1 MKRVSVAM
9 ALALSCGAS
18 CSRSIG
24 GLDDP
29 AASKTTRRVSRSS
42 TVAARHAPTV
52 GRRGDAVSRM
62 IVNGDGVD
70 ANEILKP
77 VRAKLAELAQSMG
90 PEAYSDYV
98 RRLGATRIADKVS
111 EMLLYQLAS
120 RRITP
125 EELKYIQE
133 NMVDTRIREIVT
145 RDHRGVQH
153 EYEAYLE
160 GRGLT
165 IDDVHEEMTR
175 QFVILRHLELNVKP
189 RVAEPTRAELLA
201 LFDANRDEWRRPPRR
216 RLSLIETKT
225 GARLAKDTGN
235 PSHEQMAAAREQA
248 RKLVLDAQQRLR
260 DGTDFA
266 EIARSLSDGTR
277 APDGG
282 DWGWISQGSVAERLE
297 PVVEAL
303 YELAEGET
311 SGVITASDSFFLV
324 RCDKV
329 DPGFEPRFQNVQ
341 GLLRERHFQLI
352 YDGMIAEL
360 IAEQRASA
368 HVEPADLTLFHR
380 AVVETAPKSIVT
392 PG

>member
-1 MKRVSVAM
+1 MKRISVAV
-9 ALALSCGAS
+9 ALALSCAAG
-18 CSRSIG
+18 CTRSIG
-24 GLDDP
+24 GLDDS
-29 AASKTTRRVSRSS
+29 ASGKTPRRVSRSS
-42 TVAARHAPTV
+42 TVAVRNAPTV
-52 GRRGDAVSRM
+52 GQRGGAVSRM
-62 IVNGDGVD
+62 IVNGKGVD
-70 ANEILKP
+70 ADEILKP
-77 VRAKLAELAQSMG
+77 VRAELEELAQSMG
-90 PEAYSDYV
+90 PQAYSDHV

-125 EELKYIQE
+125 QEMTYIQE
-133 NMVDTRIREIVT
+133 NMVDSRIREIVT

-153 EYEAYLE
+153 EYAAYLK

-175 QFVILRHLELNVKP
+175 QFVILRHLELYVKP

-216 RLSLIETKT
+216 RLSLIETKSS
-225 GARLAKDTGN
+225 ARLAKDARD
-235 PSHEQMAAAREQA
+235 PSNEQMVAAREEA
-248 RKLVLDAQQRLR
+248 RTLVLDAQQRLR
-260 DGTDFA
+260 DGADFA

-277 APDGG
+277 ALDGG
-282 DWGWISQGSVAERLE
+282 DWGWVSQGSVVERLE

-303 YELAEGET
+303 YELEEGET

-352 YDGMIAEL
+352 YDRMIAEL

-368 HVEPADLTLFHR
+368 HLEPADLTLFHR